1 VERLLA
7 STTYLAGV
15 FIVVIP
21 FTGKSTMLPDGN
33 GGWQVGETTESTIRE
48 DGKNRT
54 SDGRISR
61 RHSDG
66 NCHGFCGQSQAS
78 GQNTSTVETHR
89 WASVLENYFGRGLVD
104 ASSKKSAVANS

>member
-1 VERLLA
+1 
-7 STTYLAGV
+7 
-15 FIVVIP
+15 
-21 FTGKSTMLPDGN
+21 MLPDGN

-104 ASSKKSAVANS
+104 ASSKKSARGSKTIFHEASLSSIRTCRVRNKKL